1 MPSFLRAASVIGA
14 WAHLA
19 IGVAGF
25 AVAASGPAKAAIEAP
40 AAVPCFDPAE
50 FTVRIEQPPFKNP
63 FTEAEVTAVF
73 TASNTPPITVPG
85 FADSEDGSTF
95 RLRFAP
101 SQPGAIYQYELRLRG
116 GGLDERFRGTLRC
129 TPSQRP
135 GPVIASPQHPR
146 HFIYAGSGRP
156 FYHLGY
162 TAYHLLDPSNDDA
175 QIAATIDYC
184 AKHGFNKIRFLL
196 AGYPRDFDRRTS
208 GDVEYG
214 VVAQAMKAPNYG
226 ARPGQVN
233 PLPAWAGKPH
243 AYDFTRFNVRHWQ
256 RVDDAIRRMR
266 ERGIVATCIFTIEK
280 QDLPKE
286 YGRLTEHEHRFYRY
300 AIARLAAFDNVWWD
314 LGNEHNEFRDVA
326 WGNIMGPFV
335 KETDPYDRLT
345 SAHAYAEF
353 PYAKS
358 AWADFIITQQY
369 GDCRAVH
376 DWVLRHHATPKPYVN
391 EEYGYEFNA
400 DKPGHGQNAD
410 WTRRCHWSIAMAGGY
425 ATYGDWIGGV
435 AYFYMGEPG
444 PGKAAPQLTH
454 LRSFFEGLPFQD
466 FAPRDDLIKPG
477 FCLAKPGELYVAY
490 LPEGGPCELDLRGVA
505 GTFEVTWYDV
515 RTGRSADGG
524 RIAGG
529 DWRPLGTPPFSGDAA
544 MRRCAPRAKEVRRQ
558 TTVHGLQGRKVN
570 RIVQVT
576 RKSDPPMRNCA
587 RPTAGPVAQFLAF
600 MLATVPTCLAAPQA
614 FAAEPPVFPGKTWA
628 TKTPSEVGLDAAQLK
643 VFGDFVGGRG
653 CVVRHGCLVYSW
665 GDVSRPADVAS
676 ACKPVLAHFLF
687 QAIEQGK
694 IASLDDELRRFE
706 PRLDDLNT
714 EFGHKDRK
722 ITWRHVA
729 NQVSCYGVRELAGTA
744 FDYNDFNYALFFDT
758 LFLKGYGSTYAALD
772 EQVLRPL
779 LAGPLQCEDTPTWM
793 AFGTGNRPGRLAISV
808 RDFCRFG
815 LLYLRQGNWNG
826 QQLISASNAVRAVSS
841 PLPNSIPRTAGQA
854 AGMIPGQ
861 RSGGG
866 GMNQCDHLSSYSF
879 MWWLNGLDRDGKRHW
894 PDAPADLYGAFGHGG
909 PRVMV
914 VMPALELVMA
924 WNDAKIRSRD
934 AENTALK
941 LLAEAC
947 AIRTNAPAKTGMF
960 FPPPGEAMTN
970 QARRQPAE
978 VGLNEEIISALKS
991 HASKGR
997 WALWRDGF
1005 LVHVEGNF
1013 NQKQD
1018 VASLRKTWHALTV
1031 GAAIK
1036 QGRIPSYSEKIS
1048 VWNKELTGLHAE
1060 ATWWHVITQTAGFD
1074 YPYGDY
1080 PAFKPGE
1087 MWTYSDKNPRVLCN
1101 ALARVYG
1108 KKDFQDHYADVVR
1121 AAYFDAIGMTGWAA
1135 VPQQDGIR
1143 LHLDLE
1149 DMGRLGL
1156 LVLARGQWN
1165 GVEVIPRWFVEQLE
1179 RKQTDGVRVNYSGP
1193 DDGKVNLDPKE
1204 FPEVPYGF
1212 LTWVN
1217 TDGDF
1222 YPGADTAWAWGAGAG
1237 GTYIL

>member
-1 MPSFLRAASVIGA
+1 MPSFLRAAAVIGA

-19 IGVAGF
+19 IGGAGF
-25 AVAASGPAKAAIEAP
+25 AAEATQPLPRVYPGADWQEVTPESQGVDSAKMKEAVGWLDSNAGPDGAKELVVIRHGYLIWKGPNCDAFHPIWSCTKTFTSAVLGLLADDGECRVSDFAVKHLPRLDDQHPLYANIQLRHLASMSGGYRGVVRDVTPESPWGDPMAYLTPLPPRYQAGTACAYHDHDVFLLGHVLTRLAGESLQELFRRRIAAPVGMTRWDWGVVGKLDNGIALNNAAGTPFTHPGIQTTARELARFGLLYLNRGRWNGKQLLSASFVDQATTNQVPASLPNPSGADPGGHYGFYWWSNGVKRDAKRPWPAAPPGTYAAGGHSCNFCFVIPEWNMVVVRLGTRPIGDLAQTDGVWNTFFGKLAVAASGSVKVTIEAP
-40 AAVPCFDPAE
+40 TTVPCFDPAE
-50 FTVRIEQPPFKNP
+50 FTVRVEQPPFKNP

-101 SQPGAIYQYELRLRG
+101 SQPGAIYPYELRLRG

-135 GPVIASPQHPR
+135 GPVIAAPQHPR

-196 AGYPRDFDRRTS
+196 AGYPRDFDQRTS

-214 VVAQAMKAPNYG
+214 VVAQAMQAPNYG

-286 YGRLTEHEHRFYRY
+286 YGRLTGHEHRFYRY

-326 WGNIMGPFV
+326 WGNIMGQFV

-376 DWVLRHHATPKPYVN
+376 DWVLRYQATPKPYVN

-425 ATYGDWIGGV
+425 ATYGDWSGGV

-466 FAPRDDLIKPG
+466 LAPRDDLIKPG

-490 LPEGGPCELDLRGVA
+490 LPEGGPCELDLRGVS

-529 DWRPLGTPPFSGDAA
+529 NWRPLGPPPFSGDAA
-544 MRRCAPRAKEVRRQ
+544 MRAA
-558 TTVHGLQGRKVN
+558 RK
-570 RIVQVT
+570 
-576 RKSDPPMRNCA
+576 
-587 RPTAGPVAQFLAF
+587 
-600 MLATVPTCLAAPQA
+600 
-614 FAAEPPVFPGKTWA
+614 
-628 TKTPSEVGLDAAQLK
+628 
-643 VFGDFVGGRG
+643 
-653 CVVRHGCLVYSW
+653 
-665 GDVSRPADVAS
+665 
-676 ACKPVLAHFLF
+676 
-687 QAIEQGK
+687 
-694 IASLDDELRRFE
+694 
-706 PRLDDLNT
+706 
-714 EFGHKDRK
+714 
-722 ITWRHVA
+722 
-729 NQVSCYGVRELAGTA
+729 
-744 FDYNDFNYALFFDT
+744 
-758 LFLKGYGSTYAALD
+758 
-772 EQVLRPL
+772 
-779 LAGPLQCEDTPTWM
+779 
-793 AFGTGNRPGRLAISV
+793 
-808 RDFCRFG
+808 
-815 LLYLRQGNWNG
+815 
-826 QQLISASNAVRAVSS
+826 
-841 PLPNSIPRTAGQA
+841 
-854 AGMIPGQ
+854 
-861 RSGGG
+861 
-866 GMNQCDHLSSYSF
+866 
-879 MWWLNGLDRDGKRHW
+879 
-894 PDAPADLYGAFGHGG
+894 GG
-909 PRVMV
+909 P
-914 VMPALELVMA
+914 
-924 WNDAKIRSRD
+924 
-934 AENTALK
+934 
-941 LLAEAC
+941 
-947 AIRTNAPAKTGMF
+947 
-960 FPPPGEAMTN
+960 
-970 QARRQPAE
+970 
-978 VGLNEEIISALKS
+978 
-991 HASKGR
+991 
-997 WALWRDGF
+997 
-1005 LVHVEGNF
+1005 
-1013 NQKQD
+1013 
-1018 VASLRKTWHALTV
+1018 
-1031 GAAIK
+1031 
-1036 QGRIPSYSEKIS
+1036 
-1048 VWNKELTGLHAE
+1048 
-1060 ATWWHVITQTAGFD
+1060 
-1074 YPYGDY
+1074 
-1080 PAFKPGE
+1080 
-1087 MWTYSDKNPRVLCN
+1087 
-1101 ALARVYG
+1101 
-1108 KKDFQDHYADVVR
+1108 
-1121 AAYFDAIGMTGWAA
+1121 
-1135 VPQQDGIR
+1135 
-1143 LHLDLE
+1143 
-1149 DMGRLGL
+1149 
-1156 LVLARGQWN
+1156 
-1165 GVEVIPRWFVEQLE
+1165 
-1179 RKQTDGVRVNYSGP
+1179 
-1193 DDGKVNLDPKE
+1193 
-1204 FPEVPYGF
+1204 
-1212 LTWVN
+1212 
-1217 TDGDF
+1217 
-1222 YPGADTAWAWGAGAG
+1222 
-1237 GTYIL
+1237 

>member
-1 MPSFLRAASVIGA
+1 MAT
-14 WAHLA
+14 
-19 IGVAGF
+19 VAGLMLMLL
-25 AVAASGPAKAAIEAP
+25 AALACGMNLCVAADVFP
-40 AAVPCFDPAE
+40 AATWE
-50 FTVRIEQPPFKNP
+50 TRPP
-63 FTEAEVTAVF
+63 E
-73 TASNTPPITVPG
+73 S
-85 FADSEDGSTF
+85 
-95 RLRFAP
+95 
-101 SQPGAIYQYELRLRG
+101 
-116 GGLDERFRGTLRC
+116 
-129 TPSQRP
+129 
-135 GPVIASPQHPR
+135 
-146 HFIYAGSGRP
+146 
-156 FYHLGY
+156 
-162 TAYHLLDPSNDDA
+162 
-175 QIAATIDYC
+175 
-184 AKHGFNKIRFLL
+184 
-196 AGYPRDFDRRTS
+196 
-208 GDVEYG
+208 
-214 VVAQAMKAPNYG
+214 
-226 ARPGQVN
+226 
-233 PLPAWAGKPH
+233 
-243 AYDFTRFNVRHWQ
+243 
-256 RVDDAIRRMR
+256 
-266 ERGIVATCIFTIEK
+266 
-280 QDLPKE
+280 
-286 YGRLTEHEHRFYRY
+286 
-300 AIARLAAFDNVWWD
+300 
-314 LGNEHNEFRDVA
+314 
-326 WGNIMGPFV
+326 
-335 KETDPYDRLT
+335 
-345 SAHAYAEF
+345 
-353 PYAKS
+353 
-358 AWADFIITQQY
+358 
-369 GDCRAVH
+369 
-376 DWVLRHHATPKPYVN
+376 
-391 EEYGYEFNA
+391 
-400 DKPGHGQNAD
+400 
-410 WTRRCHWSIAMAGGY
+410 
-425 ATYGDWIGGV
+425 
-435 AYFYMGEPG
+435 
-444 PGKAAPQLTH
+444 
-454 LRSFFEGLPFQD
+454 
-466 FAPRDDLIKPG
+466 
-477 FCLAKPGELYVAY
+477 
-490 LPEGGPCELDLRGVA
+490 
-505 GTFEVTWYDV
+505 
-515 RTGRSADGG
+515 
-524 RIAGG
+524 
-529 DWRPLGTPPFSGDAA
+529 
-544 MRRCAPRAKEVRRQ
+544 
-558 TTVHGLQGRKVN
+558 
-570 RIVQVT
+570 
-576 RKSDPPMRNCA
+576 
-587 RPTAGPVAQFLAF
+587 
-600 MLATVPTCLAAPQA
+600 
-614 FAAEPPVFPGKTWA
+614 
-628 TKTPSEVGLDAAQLK
+628 VGLNAAKLDA
-643 VFGDFVGGRG
+643 FREFVGGRG

-665 GDVSRPADVAS
+665 GDVSQRADVAS
-676 ACKPVLAHFLF
+676 ACKPVLAHFLLK
-687 QAIEQGK
+687 AIEQGK

-714 EFGHKDRK
+714 ELGHKDRK

-729 NQVSCYGVRELAGTA
+729 NQVSCYGVRELPGTA

-758 LFLKGYGSTYAALD
+758 LFLTAYGSTYAALD

-854 AGMIPGQ
+854 AAMIPGQ

-866 GMNQCDHLSSYSF
+866 GKNQCDHLGSYSF
-879 MWWLNGLDRDGKRHW
+879 MWWLNRVDRDGKRHW
-894 PDAPADLYGAFGHGG
+894 PDAPSNTYGAFGHGG

-914 VMPALELVMA
+914 VMPSLDLVMA

-934 AENTALK
+934 AENTAFK

-947 AIRTNAPAKTGMF
+947 VIATNAPAKGGMF

-997 WALWRDGF
+997 WALWRDGY

-1031 GAAIK
+1031 GAAIQ
-1036 QGRIPSYSEKIS
+1036 QGKIPSYSQKIS

-1108 KKDFQDHYADVVR
+1108 KKDFQDHYADVIR
-1121 AAYFDAIGMTGWAA
+1121 AAYFDAIGLTGWAA

-1165 GVEVIPRWFVEQLE
+1165 GVEVIPQWFVEQLE

-1193 DDGKVNLDPKE
+1193 DDGKVNLDRKE
-1204 FPEVPYGF
+1204 SPEVPYGF

-1237 GTYIL
+1237 GTYVLWNRNNGVVFAGAGMDTGPTTNGIPHLIERAVAGPNPLVQTSESPVAADLRLTTKSEIRNPKSEMEVSLLTSAATKARSLGPFPKWQRIEIILHGPLSQGRGETNPFSVFVDATFTAPSGRIFKMPGFYDGDGQGGLDGNVWKVRFSADETGQWTFATTSTNALLSGVRGTFAVTAPSPDAPGFYHWGRLEAVGTAQNRIRYLKFRDGPYWLKAGCDDPETRTTNCRRRLPSCRC